1 MSSDAVVAQSAFNA
15 LRHGRY
21 VHRSCL
27 LHSHHQSAGAILQSS
42 ASQFL
47 LGQSIPI
54 PLWLSLAPVLLGVAT
69 ASLTE
74 LSFNWLGF
82 ISAMISNISLTY
94 LTIFSK
100 KAMVLDSLLHAPYY
114 NKMSTLT
121 SSSSLSSS
129 AFLLPSSDAITKVG
143 VTKFISDLLWVGM
156 FYHLYNQVIE
166 PHTVAPLTHAVRNIL
181 KRVFVIG
188 FAIILTQT
196 DIGTA
201 IAITG
206 VALYSI
212 IKAKIEE
219 DKRSIHYS

>member
-1 MSSDAVVAQSAFNA
+1 
-15 LRHGRY
+15 
-21 VHRSCL
+21 
-27 LHSHHQSAGAILQSS
+27 
-42 ASQFL
+42 
-47 LGQSIPI
+47 
-54 PLWLSLAPVLLGVAT
+54 
-69 ASLTE
+69 
-74 LSFNWLGF
+74 
-82 ISAMISNISLTY
+82 MISNISLTY

-100 KAMVLDSLLHAPYY
+100 KAMVEGHQLLKYG
-114 NKMSTLT
+114 
-121 SSSSLSSS
+121 
-129 AFLLPSSDAITKVG
+129 FSDAITKVG

-156 FYHLYNQVIE
+156 FYHLYNQFPSLPLNIRE

-188 FAIILTQT
+188 FAIVIFGNKILTQT

-219 DKRSIHYS
+219 DKKPQNLIEEEEKAEDKSDIERTQKKF